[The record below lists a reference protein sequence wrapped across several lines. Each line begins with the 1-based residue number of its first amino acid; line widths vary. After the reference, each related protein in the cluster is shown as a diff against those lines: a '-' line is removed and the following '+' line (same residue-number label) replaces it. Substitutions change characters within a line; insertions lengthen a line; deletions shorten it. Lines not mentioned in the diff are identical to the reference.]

1 MNEDRRKILE
11 MLRKGK
17 VGVAEAEE
25 LLDAV
30 EEPTGSMPSEE
41 VGRDS
46 TPKAKPKYL
55 RVLVE
60 ETGGKGEH
68 VDIRVPLQLLR
79 AGIKLGGLIP
89 QEARAKVTEAL
100 GEKGFNLDL
109 SDIKPES
116 VEELIQAMGELT
128 VNVGDEDGKVR
139 IFCE

>member
-1 MNEDRRKILE
+1 MNEDRRRILE
-11 MLRKGK
+11 MLKKGK
-17 VGVAEAEE
+17 ISVAEAEG

-60 ETGGKGEH
+60 ETGGKEH

-79 AGIKLGGLIP
+79 AGIKLGALIP
-89 QEARAKVTEAL
+89 QDARGKVTAAL

-109 SDIKPES
+109 SDVNPET
-116 VEELIQAMGELT
+116 VEELIQAMGELS
-128 VNVGDEDGKVR
+128 VNVEDGEDKVR
-139 IFCE
+139 VFCE

>member
-11 MLRKGK
+11 MLKKGK
-17 VGVAEAEE
+17 VSVAEAEE

-41 VGRDS
+41 VGIDS

-60 ETGGKGEH
+60 ETGGKEH

-116 VEELIQAMGELT
+116 VEELIQALGDLT
-128 VNVGDEDGKVR
+128 VNVEDGDEKVR

>member
-11 MLRKGK
+11 MLKKGK
-17 VGVAEAEE
+17 ISVAEAED
-25 LLDAV
+25 LLDAT
-30 EEPTGSMPSEE
+30 EAPTEGPASDEAAQAL
-41 VGRDS
+41 

-60 ETGGKGEH
+60 ETGGKEH

-79 AGIKLGGLIP
+79 AGIKLGALIP